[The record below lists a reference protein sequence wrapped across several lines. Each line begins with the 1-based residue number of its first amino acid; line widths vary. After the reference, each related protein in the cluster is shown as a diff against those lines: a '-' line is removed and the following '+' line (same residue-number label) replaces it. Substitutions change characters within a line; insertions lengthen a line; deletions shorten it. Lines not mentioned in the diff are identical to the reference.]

1 MLTATVDAFERLF
14 VQQHAE
20 AVVTGY
26 FTHQCHDEH
35 VMVYSQVTF
44 FEDGS
49 QFELVG
55 GYLIVTRFN
64 GDTELQC
71 FDFQFLHKGCHAG
84 RDGTE
89 IVVFQLLVL
98 GTVVSHQRTACHQQ
112 VGTGGIQTF
121 VDQEIF
127 LFPTQI
133 GNYLLYFRIEVT
145 AYVYG
150 SFVYGTQGFQQR
162 SFVIQ

>member
-49 QFELVG
+49 QLELVG
-55 GYLIVTRFN
+55 GYLIVTCFN

-71 FDFQFLHKGCHAG
+71 FDFQFLHESCHAG

-89 IVVFQLLVL
+89 IMVFQLLVL
-98 GTVVSHQRTACHQQ
+98 GTVVSHQRAACHQ
-112 VGTGGIQTF
+112 
-121 VDQEIF
+121 
-127 LFPTQI
+127 
-133 GNYLLYFRIEVT
+133 
-145 AYVYG
+145 
-150 SFVYGTQGFQQR
+150 
-162 SFVIQ
+162 